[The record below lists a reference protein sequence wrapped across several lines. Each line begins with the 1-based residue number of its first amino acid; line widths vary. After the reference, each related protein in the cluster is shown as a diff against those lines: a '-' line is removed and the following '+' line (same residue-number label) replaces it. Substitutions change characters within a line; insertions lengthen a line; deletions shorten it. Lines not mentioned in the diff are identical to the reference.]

1 VKGVFPAFPTIFD
14 KEGKLLLDDMDNLLE
29 FAKNSGVDGIFLH
42 LVGGE
47 YYKLELEER
56 KRSIIAAVNLA
67 PLGLPIY
74 VNASSQ
80 SFNTSLEII
89 KLCEQIGVNG
99 IILNSPYFSPLKG
112 ENAAF
117 SAVTLNLISKTDLP
131 VILQFYDPEPPSS
144 NTILRNFLSHE
155 NVVAVKLEGANYLE
169 LAKETTK
176 TGRHVDMLG
185 GMYSYDL
192 EKELNFGFSGTVPG
206 LSIARHIKRA
216 FQLYEQHKTEE
227 FRRVLDNIRPIQKKF
242 LENFDSFPY
251 FERFAL
257 HKMGLISV
265 LGYRM
270 PTLLPSAEELRSFEL
285 LIKNILLTST

>member
-155 NVVAVKLEGANYLE
+155 NVVAVKLRRCQLFGTSKGNY
-169 LAKETTK
+169 KNWK
-176 TGRHVDMLG
+176 T
-185 GMYSYDL
+185 
-192 EKELNFGFSGTVPG
+192 
-206 LSIARHIKRA
+206 
-216 FQLYEQHKTEE
+216 
-227 FRRVLDNIRPIQKKF
+227 RRYVRGNVFI
-242 LENFDSFPY
+242 
-251 FERFAL
+251 
-257 HKMGLISV
+257 
-265 LGYRM
+265 
-270 PTLLPSAEELRSFEL
+270 
-285 LIKNILLTST
+285 